1 MTDPF
6 THDSAPYVLGALA
19 PDERRAF
26 EEHLASCDACTAE
39 VRDFAGLPG
48 LLSRLPADEVLS
60 EPEDQPEPPSLLLP
74 LLQRAR
80 AERRARRWRA
90 VLVGAAA
97 ACLAAVGSAVVVD
110 TVDRPPAQ
118 QQQATPLAFARANES
133 IPVSAEATLT
143 DVPGG
148 TRIEMTCRYTGTIG
162 SRQREYVLL
171 MVPKSGAGAQQ
182 LGSWPVLSTEDY
194 RVTVVAP
201 LPRDQIGRF
210 EVTSTTGNPLLTL
223 PL

>member
-1 MTDPF
+1 MADC
-6 THDSAPYVLGALA
+6 
-19 PDERRAF
+19 E
-26 EEHLASCDACTAE
+26 ACAAE

-60 EPEDQPEPPSLLLP
+60 EPEDQPEPPSLLIP

-80 AERRARRWRA
+80 AERRAWRWRA

-97 ACLAAVGSAVVVD
+97 ACLAAVGSVVVVD

-118 QQQATPLAFARANES
+118 QQQAAPLAFVRANED

-148 TRIEMTCRYTGTIG
+148 TRIDMTCRYSGQVDE
-162 SRQREYVLL
+162 REREYVLL
-171 MVPKSGAGAQQ
+171 MVPKSGGEPRQ

-194 RVTVVAP
+194 GVTVVAP
-201 LPRDQIGRF
+201 LPRAQIERF
-210 EVTSTTGNPLLTL
+210 EVTNATGRPLLTL
-223 PL
+223 SL

>member
-26 EEHLASCDACTAE
+26 EEHLAGCEACTAE

-60 EPEDQPEPPSLLLP
+60 EPQDQPEPPSLLASLV
-74 LLQRAR
+74 LRAR

-90 VLVGAAA
+90 ALVGAAA
-97 ACLAAVGSAVVVD
+97 ACLAAVGSAVAVD
-110 TVDRPPAQ
+110 TVERPPGQ
-118 QQQATPLAFARANES
+118 QQVVPLAFARANED

-148 TRIEMTCRYTGTIG
+148 TRIEMTCRYTGTVEG
-162 SRQREYVLL
+162 RKREYLLL
-171 MVPKSGAGAQQ
+171 MVPKSGGAAQQ

-210 EVTSTTGNPLLTL
+210 EVTNATGNPLLTL